1 MVKALIIFIRVIYSR
16 AKVGAPIHRSHST
29 QAYRLWSN
37 SRGPF
42 SLFLLTLTLAHART
56 HTTTHTHTRTHA
68 HTESIYSIPVAE
80 KIESSLLVRADA
92 SVSGLS
98 LLLKMF
104 FEKLSFFISPL
115 VSSSPPPSQHTVPFV
130 QILHN
135 LCIDMIIG
143 RNISMRCTFLE
154 SHLNV
159 ELHLSTRLVD

>member
-1 MVKALIIFIRVIYSR
+1 MVKALIIFIRVIFSR

-42 SLFLLTLTLAHART
+42 SLFLLTLTHAHA
-56 HTTTHTHTRTHA
+56 HTTTRTLTRTHA
-68 HTESIYSIPVAE
+68 RTESIYSIPVAE

-115 VSSSPPPSQHTVPFV
+115 VSSSPPP
-130 QILHN
+130 
-135 LCIDMIIG
+135 
-143 RNISMRCTFLE
+143 
-154 SHLNV
+154 
-159 ELHLSTRLVD
+159 LSAHCSFCPDFAQFMH